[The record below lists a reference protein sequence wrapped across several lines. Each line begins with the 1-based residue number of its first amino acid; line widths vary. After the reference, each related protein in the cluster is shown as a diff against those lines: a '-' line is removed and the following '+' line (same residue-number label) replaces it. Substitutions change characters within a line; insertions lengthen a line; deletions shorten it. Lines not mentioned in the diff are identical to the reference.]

1 MDQPEGYHTKWGKL
15 EKEKYIISLTCG
27 MLHSD
32 TNELIYKTEIDSQ
45 TKKMKLWLSK
55 EKGGK
60 GGMN

>member
-1 MDQPEGYHTKWGKL
+1 
-15 EKEKYIISLTCG
+15 

-55 EKGGK
+55 EKGVK